1 MIDDEFFNHFF
12 HSLYMR
18 IGMRSNTI
26 REIDILEMI
35 KTIATI
41 IMVLVMAYRF
51 E

>member
-1 MIDDEFFNHFF
+1 MIDDELFNHFL
-12 HSLYMR
+12 HSLYNR
-18 IGMRSNTI
+18 IGIRSNTI

-41 IMVLVMAYRF
+41 IMVLVMGYCF